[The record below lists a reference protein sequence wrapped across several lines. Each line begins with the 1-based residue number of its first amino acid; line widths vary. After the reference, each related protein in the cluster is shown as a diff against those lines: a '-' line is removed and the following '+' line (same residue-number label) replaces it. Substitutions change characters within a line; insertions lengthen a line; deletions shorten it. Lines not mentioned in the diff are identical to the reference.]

1 MWNEISMFVR
11 VFFVIGFLTVLAL
24 FAFLLGF
31 LLYIAENKAKQ
42 GKLKESMT
50 EKAVDH
56 IDFSGDAKER
66 IKQEARELREI
77 TRGEGR

>member
-1 MWNEISMFVR
+1 MWNEVSMFVR
-11 VFFVIGFLTVLAL
+11 VFFVIGFLTALAL

-31 LLYIAENKAKQ
+31 LLYIVEDKAKQ
-42 GKLKESMT
+42 RKLKEVMT

-66 IKQEARELREI
+66 IRQEAQELRQI
-77 TRGEGR
+77 TGGEGR